1 MACTC
6 GAGWGTRARPP
17 GPGWPGIG
25 AAISEVLF
33 ETEMTHSMRPEA
45 QEAIRA
51 MIPLGRRGDP
61 HELACAVRFLLAD
74 EASYITGSVVTVDG
88 GLSIGA

>member
-1 MACTC
+1 
-6 GAGWGTRARPP
+6 
-17 GPGWPGIG
+17 
-25 AAISEVLF
+25 
-33 ETEMTHSMRPEA
+33 MRPEA

-61 HELACAVRFLLAD
+61 RELACAVRFLLAD

-88 GLSIGA
+88 GLSMGA